1 MSYSVTVATQPTPG
15 LIGPPGP
22 TGPTGPGGPMGATGP
37 PGPTGATGPASS
49 LAGPTGPSGPPGPPG
64 PTGNTG
70 PTGSQ
75 GLVGPTG
82 PQGSQ
87 GPIGPTGATGAAGVG
102 PTGATGATGAAGP
115 TGPTGSP
122 GAVGPPGTG
131 FVNRGNWAAS
141 TYYNYQDVV
150 SQGGSSY
157 SAAVAHTSGASFTP
171 ANWLLMASIGT
182 TGPAGPTGPTGP
194 GGGATGPTGPTG
206 AAGATGATGATG
218 PTGPAGPT
226 GAQGVQ
232 GLQGV
237 TGPQGPAGV
246 AGPTGAAGAPGATGG
261 QGVQGVPGATG
272 ATGATGPGLVPGGSA
287 GSVLVKNSATDYDTA
302 FLPTTSHYTHAWST
316 AAQAFLTGGNTWV
329 AATYNATEAGSDT
342 APLNLTTG
350 VYTAP
355 VTGTYFVAAEENFAA
370 NPAAGALFIAIWKNG
385 ALYLRGSGMS
395 TAPINTNT
403 PSVHLATIMQM
414 NAGDTITIRI
424 FCSIAAGISS
434 AAGGADVNWLVVRL
448 LA

>member
-82 PQGSQ
+82 AQGSQ

-182 TGPAGPTGPTGP
+182 TGPAGPTG
-194 GGGATGPTGPTG
+194 
-206 AAGATGATGATG
+206 
-218 PTGPAGPT
+218 
-226 GAQGVQ
+226 
-232 GLQGV
+232 
-237 TGPQGPAGV
+237 
-246 AGPTGAAGAPGATGG
+246 AAGAPGATGG

-272 ATGATGPGLVPGGSA
+272 ATGASGPRLVPGGSA